1 MLLCAEILPF
11 FEMKRLLILF
21 LLRVCCTSQTSR
33 IAYAINPGLNLLMN
47 LRMVHITM
55 AGGLTSESSFAF
67 SSCAFALCGIDH
79 HDLAAFCAKVS
90 NSLLG
95 RFGQKYAHITTP
107 TLILSILAYRQPLQ
121 ALVEEFR
128 KAYKNAMAVGDIDW
142 AVVSI
147 AQVTNLGIF
156 ATERGRTLGDVQDEF
171 QHNHQELSMYNHK
184 LFSIYSCPL
193 KEALCNLRRDEASS
207 HMSDSSADISDPP
220 TVYFT
225 ADQDN
230 MVSVCASKNLRNSL
244 RKIYSI
250 RMWLSYLYR
259 RYDLAAECATKHQ
272 EFAAGN
278 PIYASIET
286 IVETFYLGL
295 VASAVLRDRLR
306 FGSDS
311 DFDVE
316 QWKKIL
322 TDVTNKVSRWNQEDS
337 SWNFQHKIDLL
348 HAEQAFTDG
357 DYPRAVEM
365 YESSIKN
372 AGKHSFINEL
382 ALACERFGLFHQS
395 IGNTMEAH
403 KSLMLSEQHYR
414 AWGATR
420 KADDV
425 HHLIQSIQS
434 MPMM

>member
-1 MLLCAEILPF
+1 MLLCAEIYF
-11 FEMKRLLILF
+11 FKMKTTTGTNLF
-21 LLRVCCTSQTSR
+21 SSLCVCCTFQTSR

-47 LRMVHITM
+47 LRMVQITM
-55 AGGLTSESSFAF
+55 AGGLTPESSFAF

-95 RFGQKYAHITTP
+95 RFGQKYAHIAAP

-128 KAYKNAMAVGDIDW
+128 EAYKNAMAVGDIDW
-142 AVVSI
+142 AVVSV
-147 AQVTNLGIF
+147 AQVTNLSIY
-156 ATERGRTLGDVQDEF
+156 APERGKTLGDVQDEF
-171 QHNHQELSMYNHK
+171 RHNLQELSMYNHK

-193 KEALCNLRRDEASS
+193 KEALCNLRRDESV
-207 HMSDSSADISDPP
+207 SDSSAGVSDPP
-220 TVYFT
+220 TAYFT
-225 ADQDN
+225 ADQDH
-230 MVSVCASKNLRNSL
+230 MISVCASKNLRNSL
-244 RKIYSI
+244 RKIYSN

-259 RYDLAAECATKHQ
+259 RHDLAAECATKHQ

-278 PIYASIET
+278 PMYASIET

-295 VASAVLRDRLR
+295 VASAVLRDRLLL
-306 FGSDS
+306 GSDS
-311 DFDVE
+311 DSDVE
-316 QWKKIL
+316 KWKKIL

-395 IGNTMEAH
+395 VGNTMEAH
-403 KSLMLSEQHYR
+403 THLMLSEQHYR

-425 HHLIQSIQS
+425 HHLVQS
-434 MPMM
+434 MPML

>member
-1 MLLCAEILPF
+1 
-11 FEMKRLLILF
+11 
-21 LLRVCCTSQTSR
+21 
-33 IAYAINPGLNLLMN
+33 MN

-55 AGGLTSESSFAF
+55 AGGLTPESSFAF

-128 KAYKNAMAVGDIDW
+128 KAHKNAMAVGDIDW

-147 AQVTNLGIF
+147 AQVTNLSIF

-184 LFSIYSCPL
+184 LFFIYSCPL
-193 KEALCNLRRDEASS
+193 KEALYNLRRDESSS

-244 RKIYSI
+244 RKIYSN

-316 QWKKIL
+316 KWKKIL

-337 SWNFQHKIDLL
+337 SWNFQNKIDLL
-348 HAEQAFTDG
+348 NAEQAFTDG
-357 DYPRAVEM
+357 DYPQAIKM
-365 YESSIKN
+365 YESSIGN
-372 AGKHSFINEL
+372 AGKHGFINEL

-403 KSLMLSEQHYR
+403 TYLMLSEQHYR

-425 HHLIQSIQS
+425 QHLIQSIQN